1 MTEHRFHYDEQLLE
15 ECVKTPLF
23 AHVVNL
29 AAAGSKREENLE
41 GYVEV
46 EQSLDANANGS
57 GIDSDSDEPCLQLFE
72 QHQRHYQR
80 RPNSAATASASE
92 VLLDA
97 YHSEIHYERQQTV
110 EGTFEYRIG
119 RRLQAFVRSVQF
131 VHQHNN
137 NNNNNHHQQR
147 MTTSAV
153 VQQHRV
159 ALNRFSDLFV
169 EDIFP
174 FPSGGGRSNNHRR
187 HLLHGADE
195 SEDEQNGRNS
205 GTFDDDTW
213 LLDQLRK
220 DGVLMPLDNAEAI
233 VNAAPPTQPILGIGR
248 GSMNHLNPKKYKKI
262 YHQSKTLVL
271 PPESDAPLRQ
281 FQAPD
286 VVDDMNGAILS
297 IRPERYSSPYDDDD
311 DNAADADANDSYH
324 HKNNNYDDATATA
337 TASYDPDDDASVVN
351 GSIPVDSNHPVVMV
365 DESPVPP
372 PLLPAEDRFAKHL
385 NWATTDNPDGV
396 AIVHDAF
403 DQVRARRV

>member
-1 MTEHRFHYDEQLLE
+1 
-15 ECVKTPLF
+15 
-23 AHVVNL
+23 
-29 AAAGSKREENLE
+29 
-41 GYVEV
+41 
-46 EQSLDANANGS
+46 
-57 GIDSDSDEPCLQLFE
+57 
-72 QHQRHYQR
+72 
-80 RPNSAATASASE
+80 
-92 VLLDA
+92 
-97 YHSEIHYERQQTV
+97 
-110 EGTFEYRIG
+110 
-119 RRLQAFVRSVQF
+119 
-131 VHQHNN
+131 
-137 NNNNNHHQQR
+137 
-147 MTTSAV
+147 
-153 VQQHRV
+153 
-159 ALNRFSDLFV
+159 
-169 EDIFP
+169 
-174 FPSGGGRSNNHRR
+174 
-187 HLLHGADE
+187 
-195 SEDEQNGRNS
+195 
-205 GTFDDDTW
+205 
-213 LLDQLRK
+213 
-220 DGVLMPLDNAEAI
+220 
-233 VNAAPPTQPILGIGR
+233 
-248 GSMNHLNPKKYKKI
+248 MNHLNPKKYKKI